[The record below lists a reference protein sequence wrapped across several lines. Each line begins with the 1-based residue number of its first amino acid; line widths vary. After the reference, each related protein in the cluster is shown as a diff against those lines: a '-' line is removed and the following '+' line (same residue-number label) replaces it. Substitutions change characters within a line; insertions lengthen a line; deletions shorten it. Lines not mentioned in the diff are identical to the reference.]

1 MAIIKITSP
10 LATAPN
16 VFASPVINQLLA
28 LAVDCNH
35 GYRIGGGVVK
45 KGSLWNIGGVMF
57 IADADTPI
65 NGSKNQ
71 GLSTC
76 AMAIKFTVSGDTA
89 TASYVNDLTGV
100 TWNGEYQGYYDASGN
115 MYYYKCKK
123 KLREEKAVFVDP
135 LPRATTLASLVS
147 GSKSFIRTK
156 IEKTGS
162 YYLQGSAD
170 ILAMGFGLVL
180 QGFLKIAINGAEVY
194 TYPVTTGTSISFSFP
209 LFLEEDD
216 DVHCCIQFDSNIN
229 CYGLGN
235 DTFGSGSGLAI

>member
-57 IADADTPI
+57 IADADTTI
-65 NGSKNQ
+65 LGSKNQ

-123 KLREEKAVFVDP
+123 DTRVTGQKTGLLLHNAPKAGTAVGADTW
-135 LPRATTLASLVS
+135 LTTMDGYRVS
-147 GSKSFIRTK
+147 
-156 IEKTGS
+156 IEHTGS
-162 YYLQGSAD
+162 YNFDFSRKLNATT
-170 ILAMGFGLVL
+170 I
-180 QGFLKIAINGAEVY
+180 IASVNGVPVY
-194 TYPVTTGTSISFSFP
+194 TFNTTGYDFYVPF
-209 LFLEEDD
+209 FLEEGD
-216 DVHCCIQFDSNIN
+216 IFSLRATSIDSGIVWL
-229 CYGLGN
+229 GLVN
-235 DTFGSGSGLAI
+235 DTFGVSWLS